1 LFAKF
6 LEMPHMLQGSQTKNM
21 IEYMWLF
28 FLLKLTHTKFVDLM
42 INVVQAIV
50 RYVPQTLGGTSL
62 PLACVSNALNKPKP
76 LKLDVSLPS
85 FHDTTWSL
93 ARLLY
98 LFLTYNSREMLP
110 RKLITSLSVGY
121 LT

>member
-1 LFAKF
+1 
-6 LEMPHMLQGSQTKNM
+6 M
-21 IEYMWLF
+21 IKYMSLF

-50 RYVPQTLGGTSL
+50 RYVPLTLGGTSL
-62 PLACVSNALNKPKP
+62 PLASVSNALNKPKP

-85 FHDTTWSL
+85 YHDTRWSL

-98 LFLTYNSREMLP
+98 LFLTYNSREMLS
-110 RKLITSLSVGY
+110 RSLWWS
-121 LT
+121 L